1 MPRHQT
7 VPSGRVA
14 LVGRPNV
21 GKSTIFNRLTGTRRA
36 IVTSVAGTTRDVL
49 ARPVEWQRRVFT
61 LVDTGGVVGAS
72 EDPMWEAVA
81 NRGRRAAGAV
91 DLVVFVVDGR
101 EGPVPADEEV
111 ARELRVRGVPVVVAI
126 NKMDDHRARDR
137 VPEFHRFGLFPF
149 WGNQAIDPS
158 TVVSALQSQELLD
171 VLGNRIR
178 VLDRFAVH
186 VENIKGTVGTVD
198 EVDRTEPVVSRR
210 DKLDLLV
217 GPPGNEGR
225 ARGGHGLAMHQVA
238 ANVSDERVA
247 TERSGVGVAGVDG
260 DTGRGSEDPMA
271 NCSVRESRALVL
283 GSETRRRVRTI
294 RHGSAPLLRKTGA
307 AAPPAAIERIADG
320 GLRPG
325 RRDR

>member
-49 ARPVEWQRRVFT
+49 ARPVEWQRRGFT

-101 EGPVPADEEV
+101 EGPVSADEEV
-111 ARELRVRGVPVVVAI
+111 ARELRVRGVPVVLAI

-137 VPEFHRFGLFPF
+137 GGGGGYGRTRHCGRG
-149 WGNQAIDPS
+149 PS
-158 TVVSALQSQELLD
+158 Q
-171 VLGNRIR
+171 
-178 VLDRFAVH
+178 
-186 VENIKGTVGTVD
+186 
-198 EVDRTEPVVSRR
+198 RR
-210 DKLDLLV
+210 
-217 GPPGNEGR
+217 
-225 ARGGHGLAMHQVA
+225 QV
-238 ANVSDERVA
+238 
-247 TERSGVGVAGVDG
+247 VAG
-260 DTGRGSEDPMA
+260 EP
-271 NCSVRESRALVL
+271 
-283 GSETRRRVRTI
+283 
-294 RHGSAPLLRKTGA
+294 APA
-307 AAPPAAIERIADG
+307 
-320 GLRPG
+320 
-325 RRDR
+325 